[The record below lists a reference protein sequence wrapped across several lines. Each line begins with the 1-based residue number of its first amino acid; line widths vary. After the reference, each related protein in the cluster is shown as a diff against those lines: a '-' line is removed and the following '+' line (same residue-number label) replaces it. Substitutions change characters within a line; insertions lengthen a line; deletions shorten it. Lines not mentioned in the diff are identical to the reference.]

1 MSSKQKEEFKKIT
14 FSPQE
19 VEKYERARKQM
30 EMSKYKEDLDRISP
44 QIGTAGRSRIMTGN
58 AIVNNA
64 PYSSNNDF
72 NIHQ

>member
-1 MSSKQKEEFKKIT
+1 
-14 FSPQE
+14 
-19 VEKYERARKQM
+19 M

-44 QIGTAGRSRIMTGN
+44 QLGTAGRSRIMTGN
-58 AIVNNA
+58 VIVNNS